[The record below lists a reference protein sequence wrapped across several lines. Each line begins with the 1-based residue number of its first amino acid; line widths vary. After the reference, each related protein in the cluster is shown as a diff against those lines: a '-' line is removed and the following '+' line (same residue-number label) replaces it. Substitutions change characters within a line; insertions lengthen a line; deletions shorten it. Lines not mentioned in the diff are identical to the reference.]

1 VTSGSPSDGAMCLL
15 EESGYSGE
23 HAYVSLLHGD
33 RTEFLVYALLLG
45 FRLKQVDA
53 STPRVLL
60 VGKEAPDQTSPFV
73 QGDDRKCLDAVW
85 QVAEVDLVDQEAA
98 DKTRRKRHRY
108 VFTKL
113 RAFQVPYR
121 KLIFFDLDIIIRSS
135 PKELFQVTAPAGMYH
150 GHWNRDQ
157 AAHGQEIPAE
167 AFYNSDYGVYGCINA
182 GLMRLD
188 TLPTAEQR
196 RRFTDEMLQEV
207 GELKERDQSYLPE
220 QYFLVKKLPV
230 WRHIEVKWNCE
241 VNPLHHMDTRGNGVV
256 KAEEE
261 MPKDW
266 LQLGANEDELREKV
280 AMFHFSGKWLEPWWF
295 LDKPPREAL
304 AFARAQFKH
313 QDPRGMI
320 ALSVAEWLS
329 AVEEMETSD
338 MFEEQAENLRYNIEY
353 LRYKADQWWANDS
366 VTCSRC
372 GCKNEWYAQYK
383 DYCEE
388 CEVERELENQ
398 RNEVKQ
404 VEMQEMNRTQSGRSS
419 SCDSRRST
427 STPKTR
433 SPLVLPGAMSPCHP
447 GADTCRLPGGPEGG
461 KLRSKRKKRS
471 KRQPSAK
478 VKRGQQRLVSHSR
491 SPQALSQ

>member
-1 VTSGSPSDGAMCLL
+1 MCPL
-15 EESGYSGE
+15 EEDGYDGE
-23 HAYVSLLHGD
+23 EAYVSLLHGD

-45 FRLKQVDA
+45 FKLRQVDA
-53 STPRVLL
+53 ETPRVLL
-60 VGKEAPDQTSPFV
+60 VGKEAPDQCSPFV

-85 QVAEVDLVDQEAA
+85 KVAEVDLVDQEAA

-167 AFYNSDYGVYGCINA
+167 AFYNNDHGIYGCINA

-196 RRFTDEMLQEV
+196 RQFTDEMLKEV

-241 VNPLHHMDTRGNGVV
+241 VNPMRHMDTRGKGLVT
-256 KAEEE
+256 ADEE

-266 LQLGANEDELREKV
+266 LQLGDSEDELREKV

-304 AFARAQFKH
+304 AFAKKQFQN

-320 ALSVAEWLS
+320 ALSVSEWLS

-338 MFEEQAENLRYNIEY
+338 IFGEQADNLRYNIDY
-353 LRYKADQWWANDS
+353 LREKADQWWKHDS

-388 CEVERELENQ
+388 CEVR
-398 RNEVKQ
+398 RG
-404 VEMQEMNRTQSGRSS
+404 MSRIQSGRSS
-419 SCDSRRST
+419 SCDSRHST

-433 SPLVLPGAMSPCHP
+433 SPLVLPCEASPCHP
-447 GADTCRLPGGPEGG
+447 GADTCRLPSGR
-461 KLRSKRKKRS
+461 RSKRKKRS

-478 VKRGQQRLVSHSR
+478 IKRGQHRLVSHSR